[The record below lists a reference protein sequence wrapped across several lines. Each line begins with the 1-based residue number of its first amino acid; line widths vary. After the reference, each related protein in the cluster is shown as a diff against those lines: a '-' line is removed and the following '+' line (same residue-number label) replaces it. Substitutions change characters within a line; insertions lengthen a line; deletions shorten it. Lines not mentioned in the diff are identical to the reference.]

1 LLEGV
6 EAEDRVLRYIRTSY
20 ENWKTPVKAKWAQ
33 GRPTCCK
40 LFLLQLCNRSHPKA
54 QSDSFSSLSL
64 SLSLSLLICQDGWGA
79 WFGEWIVNSGKR
91 THWRLSLRL
100 LLIPLLPLSTFVL
113 FTGKRFSQ
121 LSLSLSLSLSLCQA
135 WHAHTCMFD
144 VPAYL
149 LSVCGVVGDFVSFF
163 R

>member
-64 SLSLSLLICQDGWGA
+64 SLSLFVKTVGGLGLVNGSSTRASGLTGDSL
-79 WFGEWIVNSGKR
+79 
-91 THWRLSLRL
+91 
-100 LLIPLLPLSTFVL
+100 
-113 FTGKRFSQ
+113 
-121 LSLSLSLSLSLCQA
+121 
-135 WHAHTCMFD
+135 
-144 VPAYL
+144 
-149 LSVCGVVGDFVSFF
+149 
-163 R
+163 

>member
-1 LLEGV
+1 MILNFFRHFGGARHLLEGV

-54 QSDSFSSLSL
+54 QSDSLSL

-121 LSLSLSLSLSLCQA
+121 LSLSLSLSLSVSGVA
-135 WHAHTCMFD
+135 RAHMH
-144 VPAYL
+144 V
-149 LSVCGVVGDFVSFF
+149 
-163 R
+163 